1 MALLWPLPVHHHH
14 AHVGLIT
21 RPHMQSCLILL
32 TARAVYSM
40 TVTRKQVWEVSQLPL
55 GKHSAQL
62 VGADMVDI
70 LDSRLPAPSVPPAVD
85 ISQRDGAS

>member
-1 MALLWPLPVHHHH
+1 MGFNWFVKY
-14 AHVGLIT
+14 LIKL
-21 RPHMQSCLILL
+21 HNYNSKFHWH
-32 TARAVYSM
+32 
-40 TVTRKQVWEVSQLPL
+40 KQVWEVSQLPL

-62 VGADMVDI
+62 VGADTVDI